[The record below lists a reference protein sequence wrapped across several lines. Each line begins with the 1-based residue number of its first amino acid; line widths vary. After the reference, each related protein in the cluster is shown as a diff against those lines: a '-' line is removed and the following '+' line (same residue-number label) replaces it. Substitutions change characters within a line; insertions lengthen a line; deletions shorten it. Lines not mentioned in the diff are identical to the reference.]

1 MRVSDYTGDKL
12 DEKAAAWLWE
22 IRSQVAPRPRLSL
35 DPARAALLVIDMLEY
50 FAGPSG
56 RCFLS
61 ASPAIVPR
69 IRALVSVFREL
80 GRPVIY
86 TRHGHE
92 GTGDLGMLGRFFSD
106 YIKQGEPDSAII
118 EALRPLDGETVIPKT
133 TYDAFIGTELDRLLD
148 EAGAAQVVVTGVL
161 THMCCET
168 TARAAFCRGYE
179 VYLPVDCVASSS
191 EALHV
196 ASLRTMADAVAVL
209 MSSYEVLQR
218 CKPNAT

>member
-12 DEKAAAWLWE
+12 DEKAASWLRE

-35 DPARAALLVIDMLEY
+35 APARAALLVIDMLEY
-50 FAGPSG
+50 FANPSG

-69 IRALVSVFREL
+69 IRALVSAFRAM

-92 GTGDLGMLGRFFSD
+92 GPGDLGMLGRFFGD
-106 YIKQGEPDSAII
+106 YIKKGEPESAII
-118 EALRPLDGETVIPKT
+118 PALRPRGGEPVIPKT
-133 TYDAFIGTELDRLLD
+133 TYDAFIGTDLGRVLD
-148 EAGAAQVVVTGVL
+148 EAGAEQVVVTGVL

-168 TARAAFCRGYE
+168 TARSAFCRGYE
-179 VYLPVDCVASSS
+179 VYLPVDCVASSC

-209 MSSYEVLQR
+209 MSSFEVLQR
-218 CKPNAT
+218 CKPDAT